1 MNIQTEQGL
10 KEALA
15 FLEKG
20 NTEQTYAII
29 APLFEVDLESTELIY
44 TTKVCRFWNNTIH
57 SLSTM
62 DDPFER
68 GETLLTEWTVFTNEM
83 KRYVEYLPAFYAIQ
97 KGVFSI
103 ALENYLKLIDS
114 STGKM
119 KAEIFRKAGM
129 CYKKLGSFEN
139 ACRCLS
145 EANSADSG
153 QAAILAEL
161 ADCFS
166 LCGNDKNAKLLFRE
180 AFFKNPEQIDIDF
193 LDSGLIKSLI
203 EKLKERLKEKLN
215 LDLTTTSGKKILNE
229 WIPVYGVLWGIFNI
243 KREMTAQEIT
253 KLKKDIYSMEIENKK
268 PSADNDIL
276 TPRLLKSYFWLIDQY
291 VTNQNMNTQV
301 DEVLLKIKVLD
312 PNIYDL
318 YK

>member
-1 MNIQTEQGL
+1 MNIQTESGL
-10 KEALA
+10 KEALSY
-15 FLEKG
+15 LEQG
-20 NTEQTYAII
+20 NTEQTYSII
-29 APLFEVDLESTELIY
+29 APLFENDLESTELIY
-44 TTKVCRFWNNTIH
+44 TTKICRFWSGTLR

-62 DDPFER
+62 SDPFER
-68 GETLLTEWTVFTNEM
+68 GETLLTEWNVFVAEM
-83 KRYVEYLPAFYAIQ
+83 QKYVEYLPAFYAIQ
-97 KGVFSI
+97 KGIFTI
-103 ALENYLKLIDS
+103 ALENYLKLLDKA
-114 STGKM
+114 TGKI
-119 KAEIFRKAGM
+119 KAEVFRKAGM

-180 AFFKNPEQIDIDF
+180 AFFKNPEQIDIEF

-203 EKLKERLKEKLN
+203 EKLKEKLN
-215 LDLTTTSGKKILNE
+215 LNMQNSANRKILNE

-243 KREMTAQEIT
+243 KREMTSQEIT

-268 PSADNDIL
+268 PSAENDIL

-291 VTNQNMNTQV
+291 VTNQNMNAQV
-301 DEVLLKIKVLD
+301 NEVLLKIKVLD
-312 PNIYDL
+312 PNIYNL
-318 YK
+318 YIS